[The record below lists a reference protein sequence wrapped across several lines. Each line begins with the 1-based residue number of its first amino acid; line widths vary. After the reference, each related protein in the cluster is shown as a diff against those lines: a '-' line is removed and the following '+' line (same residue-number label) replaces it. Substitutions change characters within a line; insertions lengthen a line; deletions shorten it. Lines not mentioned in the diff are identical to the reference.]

1 MLQPRPA
8 SAPSHAPRPAVVLAH
23 GILGDAA
30 VLRRRLAALP
40 GRPWVVAADGGARY
54 AAALGLAVDLLV
66 GDLDSFAAEE
76 VEAFAAAGTV
86 VRRHPEDK
94 DETDLEL
101 ALLAAVERARD
112 VVVLAALG
120 GRPDMALANVL
131 LLADERL
138 DAARVSLWDDAHTLW
153 LLRPPGEALA
163 DRLRPE
169 GAAPGDRLSLLPVG
183 GPATG
188 VTAHGLAWPLAGETL
203 ALGPA
208 RGVSNR
214 VVDAGARVAL
224 AGGLLVA
231 VHTPA
236 RAVAAE

>member
-1 MLQPRPA
+1 MPSPA
-8 SAPSHAPRPAVVLAH
+8 TGRRALAVVLAD
-23 GILGDAA
+23 GAPGDVA

-40 GRPWVVAADGGARY
+40 HRPLVVAADGGARH
-54 AAALGLAVDLLV
+54 ALALGLVVELLV
-66 GDLDSFAAEE
+66 GDLDSIGASERAAL
-76 VEAFAAAGTV
+76 AGAGV
-86 VRRHPEDK
+86 AIQVHPEDK

-101 ALLAAVERARD
+101 ALLAAIARAEA

-131 LLADERL
+131 LLADPRL
-138 DAARVSLWDDAHTLW
+138 AAARVTIWDGAHTLW
-153 LLRPPGEALA
+153 LIRPPGEALIA
-163 DRLRPE
+163 RP
-169 GAAPGDRLSLLPVG
+169 GIAAAAPGDRLSLLPIG

-188 VTAHGLAWPLAGETL
+188 ITTTGLAYPLAGETL

-214 VVDAGARVAL
+214 VTDAAAHVAL
-224 AGGLLVA
+224 DGGLLLA

-236 RAVAAE
+236 GAVAAA